1 MNNLLPSLKKIGVLL
16 GALGPFA
23 CSLQDFDA
31 LGASSKN
38 TTGGVD
44 QGVGGGGA
52 GMTNQGQG
60 GTRTAASTG
69 GAESGGSSA
78 GVGGRAGIGGTT
90 SGGTTSGGTTSTA
103 GATSAGG
110 AVGELV
116 NPSFES
122 GSAGW
127 VVDPAAELGVPNCTT
142 CSAYVQGPIGT
153 ATVHQGAFQLSVY
166 DATRTYAFKVYQV
179 VDGLTDGQYVFS
191 GWFYHGAITTA
202 YLFATDC
209 GGADP
214 AHATVVASDTWVKV
228 TLTGIEVVGGHCEVG
243 FYVEGGGADWLNADD
258 FALAPVAAGDAG

>member
-1 MNNLLPSLKKIGVLL
+1 MNNPLPSLEKIVVLL
-16 GALGPFA
+16 SMLGPFA

-31 LGASSKN
+31 LGAGSKN
-38 TTGGVD
+38 TTGGID
-44 QGVGGGGA
+44 QGMGGDASGGGGA
-52 GMTNQGQG
+52 GMSTQGQG

-78 GVGGRAGIGGTT
+78 GVGGHTGTGGTT
-90 SGGTTSGGTTSTA
+90 SAGTTSA
-103 GATSAGG
+103 GATGGGSA
-110 AVGELV
+110 AGELV

-122 GSAGW
+122 GSTGW
-127 VVDPAAELGVPNCTT
+127 VVDPAAELGVPNCTN

-179 VDGLTDGQYVFS
+179 VNGLTDGQYVFS

-202 YLFATDC
+202 YLYATDC

-214 AHATVVASDTWVKV
+214 AHAVVVTNDTWAKV
-228 TLTGIEVVGGHCEVG
+228 SVTGIEVVGGHCEVG

-258 FALAPVAAGDAG
+258 FTFTLVAAGDAG